1 MTHFRYLPLICK
13 DVPIKLNMY
22 QRFNKFLN
30 NVVNSDNSIVRLCG
44 NILLKGSNS
53 NAGKNVKNI
62 SNELKCSRQ
71 ELSMS
76 PALFS
81 SKVME
86 NFKTMYS
93 DEDVVVIGNIL
104 DLLYIRDKN
113 CTEFSKDEISSMLNY
128 FCIT

>member
-1 MTHFRYLPLICK
+1 MTHSRYLPLICK

-62 SNELKCSRQ
+62 SNELKC
-71 ELSMS
+71 
-76 PALFS
+76 
-81 SKVME
+81 
-86 NFKTMYS
+86 
-93 DEDVVVIGNIL
+93 
-104 DLLYIRDKN
+104 
-113 CTEFSKDEISSMLNY
+113 
-128 FCIT
+128 

>member
-1 MTHFRYLPLICK
+1 
-13 DVPIKLNMY
+13 MY

-71 ELSMS
+71 EVCMS

-81 SKVME
+81 RKVME

-93 DEDVVVIGNIL
+93 DEDVVVVGNIL

-113 CTEFSKDEISSMLNY
+113 CTEFSKYEINSMLNY
-128 FCIT
+128 LCIT